1 MWQKI
6 SQIILRN
13 RLIITLFILG
23 MTVFLGA
30 NIFGKLKLDNK
41 FGAMLPKDS
50 PAQRDYLKFKERYG
64 EDGGTLIIAVNS
76 ENLYQKDVFEKWIEL
91 GQKIKEFKGV
101 KSVISEA
108 ELVSMQNDQENKEFK
123 IKKIVQNSKFSDQA
137 EMDSIKQLI
146 RDIPIYNNFIYSDS
160 GQISMMIVSID
171 ENYLQDLK
179 KGVVV
184 IDIEKLAKEYEDEI
198 GKIYFTGLPHIRIV
212 VGKKVMGEMY
222 IFIALAI
229 SVTSLLLLLFFRSI
243 KVVLICNLVV
253 AVAVIWSLGS
263 IGLLGFKLSILM
275 ALIPP
280 LMIVIGIPNCVFLL
294 NMFHR
299 EVKVHGNKVKA
310 LTRVIQKIGNA
321 TFLTNLTTA
330 LGFSTFVF
338 TNSDKLI
345 EFGIIASLNIMV
357 VFFLS
362 ITIIPII
369 TSNLKPPKGGQ
380 LKHLDRNL
388 TKGIVSTFVRLV
400 NHHRTAVYLVTVLL
414 LALSFWG
421 ITKVKATGNLTGDL
435 PSDDPIVTDLK
446 KIESVF
452 HGSIP
457 FEILV
462 NYKEKNRLLKKSTL
476 KKIEE
481 LQDTLSKNELFS
493 KSLSVVDFV
502 KWINMSF
509 YNNNPKKYKIP
520 KSSDKKYLSEY
531 IDNMNDEASS
541 EDNPFSLDEL
551 VDTAETTLRI
561 RLQMKDI
568 GSYEIAEIKE
578 NYTNIVDGVLNPD
591 RKGVDSLMT
600 LYSKAEGN
608 SKDSVLMSM
617 YSEYPAVYNDLCK
630 IIANGDDDLQ
640 YQFDLDPNKI
650 YSYHQNKGFD
660 GKLQQ
665 AIEAQYFDFYI
676 TGISVIASEGT
687 QYLVYNLLTSLAIAV
702 VIISIIMALLFRSWR
717 MVIVSLLPNFI
728 PLLVTAAIMG
738 FFQIPIKPS
747 TILVFSIA
755 FGISVDDTIHFLAKY
770 RLEIKHKE
778 WDLNQ
783 CVINALSETGLSMFY
798 TSIIL
803 FFGFSV
809 FSISEFG
816 GTKALGILVSLTL
829 LVAMITNLVLLPSL
843 LLSLQRRVTTKAFK
857 EPYIEIYDEEED
869 IELDEL
875 EVTDKGP
882 EPEQNKEE

>member
-13 RLIITLFILG
+13 RLIISVFILG

-76 ENLYQKDVFEKWIEL
+76 EKLYDKEVFEKWVEL
-91 GQKIKEFKGV
+91 GNKIKEFEGV
-101 KSVISEA
+101 RSVISEA
-108 ELVSMQNDQENKEFK
+108 ELISMQNDKENKEF
-123 IKKIVQNSKFSDQA
+123 IIEKIVRNPKFSSQA
-137 EMDSIKQLI
+137 EVDSIKQLI
-146 RDIPIYNNFIYSDS
+146 RDIPIYENFIYSDS
-160 GQISMMIVSID
+160 GNISMMIVTID
-171 ENYLQDLK
+171 EKFLLDLK
-179 KGVVV
+179 KGAVV
-184 IDIEKLAKEYEDEI
+184 IEIEDLAKTYEDQI
-198 GKIYFTGLPHIRIV
+198 GQIYFTGLPHIRIV
-212 VGKKVMGEMY
+212 VGKKVLGEMY

-229 SVTSLLLLLFFRSI
+229 AVTSLLLLIFFKSV

-253 AVAVIWSLGS
+253 AIAVIWSLGS

-299 EVKVHGNKVKA
+299 EVKIHGNKVKA

-369 TSNLKPPKGGQ
+369 TSNMKPPKAGQ
-380 LKHLDRNL
+380 LKHLDRNI
-388 TKGIVSTFVRLV
+388 TQGIVNTFIRLV
-400 NHHRTAVYLVTVLL
+400 KNHRPAVYITTVAI

-457 FEILV
+457 FEVLV

-476 KKIEE
+476 KKVEA

-493 KSLSVVDFV
+493 KSLSVVDIV

-531 IDNMNDEASS
+531 IDNMNDEANSK
-541 EDNPFSLDEL
+541 DNPFSLNEL
-551 VDTAETTLRI
+551 VDTAQTTLRI

-568 GSYEIAEIKE
+568 GSYEIAEIKKDYME
-578 NYTNIVDGVLNPD
+578 IIDGILNPD
-591 RKGVDSLMT
+591 RQGVDSLMQIYT
-600 LYSKAEGN
+600 SSEGSAKDTALMNLYN
-608 SKDSVLMSM
+608 T
-617 YSEYPAVYNDLCK
+617 YPAVYNDLCK
-630 IIANGDDDLQ
+630 IIADGNDDLQ
-640 YQFDLDPNKI
+640 YEFDLDANKI
-650 YSYHQNKGFD
+650 YDYHQNDDFKE
-660 GKLQQ
+660 KLDE
-665 AIEAQYFDFYI
+665 AIEAQYFGFYI

-702 VIISIIMALLFRSWR
+702 VIISIIMAILFRSWR

-738 FFQIPIKPS
+738 FFHIPIKPS

-770 RLEIKHKE
+770 RLEIKNRD

-816 GTKALGILVSLTL
+816 GTKALGVLVSLTL

-857 EPYIEIYDEEED
+857 EPYIEIFDEEED
-869 IELDEL
+869 IELEDL
-875 EVTDKGP
+875 EVTDRGP
-882 EPEQNKEE
+882 ETEQNPK

>member
-13 RLIITLFILG
+13 RLIISVFILG

-76 ENLYQKDVFEKWIEL
+76 EKLYDKDVFEKWIEL
-91 GQKIKEFKGV
+91 GNKIKKFDAV

-108 ELVSMQNDQENKEFK
+108 QLISMENIQEDKRFRVKEIFQDS
-123 IKKIVQNSKFSDQA
+123 IISSQE
-137 EMDSIKQLI
+137 EMDSLI
-146 RDIPIYNNFIYSDS
+146 QRVRDIPIYNNFIYSDS
-160 GQISMMIVSID
+160 GKISMMIVSIK
-171 ENYLQDLK
+171 EEYLQDLK
-179 KGVVV
+179 RGIVV
-184 IDIEKLAKEYEDEI
+184 INIEELAKEYEDEI
-198 GKIYFTGLPHIRIV
+198 GKIYFSGLPHIRIV

-253 AVAVIWSLGS
+253 AVAVIWSLGT
-263 IGLLGFKLSILM
+263 IGLFGFKLSILM

-299 EVKVHGNKVKA
+299 EVKIHGNKVKA
-310 LTRVIQKIGNA
+310 LSRVIHKIGNA

-369 TSNLKPPKGGQ
+369 TSNLKAPKGGQ
-380 LKHLDRNL
+380 LKHLDRNV
-388 TKGIVSTFVRLV
+388 TKGIVDGFVWLV
-400 NHHRTAVYLVTVLL
+400 RFHRKWVYGVAVLL
-414 LALSFWG
+414 LGLSIWG
-421 ITKVKATGNLTGDL
+421 ITKVEATGNLTGDL

-457 FEILV
+457 FEILI

-476 KKIEE
+476 KKVEE
-481 LQDTLSKNELFS
+481 LQDTLSKNPLFS

-509 YNNNPKKYKIP
+509 YNNDPTKYVIP

-531 IDNMNDEASS
+531 IENMNTKSNQKN
-541 EDNPFSLDEL
+541 NPFSLDEL
-551 VDTAETTLRI
+551 VDTAETTMRV

-578 NYTNIVDGVLNPD
+578 NYNKVIDAILNPE
-591 RKGVDSLMT
+591 RTQVDSLLN
-600 LYSKAEGN
+600 LYTNAADDK
-608 SKDSVLMSM
+608 KDTVLAVI
-617 YSEYPAVYNDLCK
+617 YSEFPAIYNDVCAL
-630 IIANGDDDLQ
+630 ISNGNDELQ
-640 YQFDLDPNKI
+640 YEFDLDPNKI
-650 YSYHQNKGFD
+650 YSYHKEAGFGD
-660 GKLQQ
+660 KLK
-665 AIEAQYFDFYI
+665 EAADKQYFDFYI

-702 VIISIIMALLFRSWR
+702 FIIAIIMAILFRSWR
-717 MVIVSLLPNFI
+717 MVIVSLIPNFL

-770 RLEIKHKE
+770 RLEIKHRE

-809 FSISEFG
+809 FAISEFG

-869 IELDEL
+869 IELEEL

>member
-13 RLIITLFILG
+13 RLIITLFILA

-76 ENLYQKDVFEKWIEL
+76 EKLYEKDNFESWIEL
-91 GQKIKEFKGV
+91 GNKIKEFEGV
-101 KSVISEA
+101 RSVISEA
-108 ELVSMQNDQENKEFK
+108 ELISMQNDQENKKFNIQK
-123 IKKIVQNSKFSDQA
+123 IIPNKTFENQA
-137 EMDSIKQLI
+137 ELDSLKQVI
-146 RDIPIYNNFIYSDS
+146 RDNPIFSNFIYSDS
-160 GQISMMIVSID
+160 GNISMMIVTID
-171 ENYLQDLK
+171 EEYLVDLK
-179 KGVVV
+179 RGAMV
-184 IDIEKLAKEYEDEI
+184 IDIEEVAKTYEDKI
-198 GKIYFTGLPHIRIV
+198 GQIYFSGLPHIRIV
-212 VGKKVMGEMY
+212 VGKKVIGEMY

-229 SVTSLLLLLFFRSI
+229 GVTSLLLLIFFRSI

-263 IGLLGFKLSILM
+263 IGLFGFKLSILM

-294 NMFHR
+294 NMYHR
-299 EVKVHGNKVKA
+299 EVKIHGNKVKA

-369 TSNLKPPKGGQ
+369 TSNLKAPKGGQ

-388 TKGIVSTFVRLV
+388 TQGIVNTFVSLV
-400 NHHRTAVYLVTVLL
+400 KNHRTAVYLTTVGI
-414 LALSFWG
+414 LALSVWG
-421 ITKVKATGNLTGDL
+421 ITKVQATGNLTGDL

-452 HGSIP
+452 QGSIP
-457 FEILV
+457 FEVLV

-476 KKIEE
+476 KKIEAV
-481 LQDTLSKNELFS
+481 QDTLATEPMFS
-493 KSLSVVDFV
+493 KSLSIVDIV

-509 YNNNPKKYKIP
+509 YNNKPSKYKIP
-520 KSSDKKYLSEY
+520 KSSDKRHLGEY
-531 IDNMNDEASS
+531 IDNMNDEANS

-551 VDTAETTLRI
+551 VDTAQTTLRI
-561 RLQMKDI
+561 RLQMKDL
-568 GSYEIAEIKE
+568 GSYEIADIKE
-578 NYTNIVDGVLNPD
+578 QYMNVIDGVLNPD
-591 RKGVDSLMT
+591 KPRIDSL
-600 LYSKAEGN
+600 LQVYEVSSES
-608 SKDSVLMSM
+608 SKDSVLMVI
-617 YSEYPAVYNDLCK
+617 YADYPAVYNDVCK
-630 IIANGDDDLQ
+630 IIANGDDSLQ
-640 YQFDLDPNKI
+640 FQFDLDPMKI
-650 YSYHQNKGFD
+650 YEFHKAEGFKD
-660 GKLQQ
+660 NLID
-665 AIEAQYFDFYI
+665 AVEAQYFDFYI

-687 QYLVYNLLTSLAIAV
+687 QYLIYNLLTSLAIAV
-702 VIISIIMALLFRSWR
+702 LIISIIMALLFRSWR

-738 FFQIPIKPS
+738 FFHIPIKPS

-778 WDLNQ
+778 WDINA
-783 CVINALSETGLSMFY
+783 CVINALRETGLSMFY

-809 FSISEFG
+809 FAISQFG

-843 LLSLQRRVTTKAFK
+843 LLSLQKRVTTKAFR

-869 IELDEL
+869 IELEEL
-875 EVTDKGP
+875 EITDKGP